1 MTMEL
6 RNMTLYSVFVRNHG
20 GSFRAVAEDI
30 PRIRAL
36 GVDAVWLMPIHPIG
50 QKARKGSL
58 GSPYAIADYRSV
70 NPEYGTMEDFR
81 ALADAVHESGMKLLI
96 DVVYNHTSPDSVLSR
111 EHPEWFY
118 HKRDG
123 SFGNRIGD
131 WSDIIDL
138 DYENRA
144 LWDYQID
151 TLKMWAEIVDGF
163 RCDVAPLV
171 PLEFWLRARREVE
184 QVRPGC
190 IWLAES
196 VEPAFTRDNRNR
208 GMVSHSDAELYQAF
222 DVCYDYDIYGDFLSY
237 VEGKTPLGA
246 YVEALE
252 RQEGWYPADYVKLR
266 FLENHD
272 RPRMAFLFPDKTVR
286 MNWLAW
292 MFFQKGMALL
302 YGGQEWECVHRPDLF
317 DPDPVPMKG
326 TAPLTDLLRRL
337 TAMKKDELFSRGAYT
352 LKACPGDVLM
362 ARWELAGRQALG
374 VFSLKG
380 GASVLPVDLPD
391 GAYESLLDGRSI
403 PVESG
408 LMATDGQ
415 PIILITDK
423 R

>member
-1 MTMEL
+1 
-6 RNMTLYSVFVRNHG
+6 
-20 GSFRAVAEDI
+20 
-30 PRIRAL
+30 
-36 GVDAVWLMPIHPIG
+36 
-50 QKARKGSL
+50 
-58 GSPYAIADYRSV
+58 
-70 NPEYGTMEDFR
+70 
-81 ALADAVHESGMKLLI
+81 
-96 DVVYNHTSPDSVLSR
+96 
-111 EHPEWFY
+111 
-118 HKRDG
+118 
-123 SFGNRIGD
+123 
-131 WSDIIDL
+131 
-138 DYENRA
+138 
-144 LWDYQID
+144 
-151 TLKMWAEIVDGF
+151 
-163 RCDVAPLV
+163 
-171 PLEFWLRARREVE
+171 
-184 QVRPGC
+184 
-190 IWLAES
+190 
-196 VEPAFTRDNRNR
+196 
-208 GMVSHSDAELYQAF
+208 MVSHSDAELYQAF

-237 VEGKTPLGA
+237 VEGKTPLSA

-352 LKACPGDVLM
+352 LKACPGDVLL
-362 ARWELAGRQALG
+362 ARWELAERQALG
-374 VFSLKG
+374 IFSLKG
-380 GASVLPVDLPD
+380 GASVMPVDLPD